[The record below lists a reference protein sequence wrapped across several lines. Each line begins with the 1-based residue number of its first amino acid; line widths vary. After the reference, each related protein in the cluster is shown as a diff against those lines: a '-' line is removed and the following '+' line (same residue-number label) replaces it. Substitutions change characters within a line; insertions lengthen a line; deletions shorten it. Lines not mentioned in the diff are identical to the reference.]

1 MFTDRTRR
9 ITASPTQQVTLE
21 VERLRRQGVDVVD
34 LGAGEP
40 DFPTPAHVK
49 AAGAAGI
56 ADDFTR
62 YTPNAGVPELKQAI
76 CDRYRADYG
85 VAYDTS
91 ETIVSAGGKQAL
103 FNVAMALCDPGDE
116 VVTHAPGWPSIVEQI
131 KLADAEPV
139 VVRTYPEDGFALHA
153 GTVTEALTP
162 RTKVI
167 VINSPGNPTGAL
179 VSEEALATIADA
191 VANRGTWV
199 VLDLCYEKLIYADT
213 PHNLPRVLDERMR
226 DRTVLVG
233 SLSKSYAM
241 TGWRCG
247 WAIGPASLVEACN
260 VLQSHTTSNAS
271 SISQRAGIAALAGPQ
286 DCVAEMRAEYRAR
299 RDQLLAWLAE
309 DARIQCVLPGGAF
322 YLFPDISALLSV
334 DGLRTSSEFATALLR
349 YTHVALTAGEAFDA
363 PGFLRISYAA
373 SLDRLQEGVERIRT
387 FISAVDRGEIN
398 STTVP
403 A

>member
-1 MFTDRTRR
+1 MFADRTRR

-21 VERLRRQGVDVVD
+21 AERLRLQGVDVVD

-56 ADDFTR
+56 ADNFTR
-62 YTPNAGVPELKQAI
+62 YTPNAGIPQLKQAI

-85 VAYDTS
+85 VTYDTS

-139 VVRTYPEDGFALHA
+139 VVRTHPEDGFALHA

-162 RTKVI
+162 LTKAI
-167 VINSPGNPTGAL
+167 VINSPSNPTGAL
-179 VSEEALATIADA
+179 VSEETLAAIADA
-191 VANRGTWV
+191 VASRETWI
-199 VLDLCYEKLIYADT
+199 VLDLCYEQLIYADT

-226 DRTVLVG
+226 NRTVLVG

-260 VLQSHTTSNAS
+260 VLQSHTTSNVS
-271 SISQRAGIAALAGPQ
+271 SITQRAGIAALGGAAGL
-286 DCVAEMRAEYRAR
+286 RR
-299 RDQLLAWLAE
+299 RD
-309 DARIQCVLPGGAF
+309 
-322 YLFPDISALLSV
+322 
-334 DGLRTSSEFATALLR
+334 
-349 YTHVALTAGEAFDA
+349 
-363 PGFLRISYAA
+363 A
-373 SLDRLQEGVERIRT
+373 S
-387 FISAVDRGEIN
+387 
-398 STTVP
+398 
-403 A
+403 